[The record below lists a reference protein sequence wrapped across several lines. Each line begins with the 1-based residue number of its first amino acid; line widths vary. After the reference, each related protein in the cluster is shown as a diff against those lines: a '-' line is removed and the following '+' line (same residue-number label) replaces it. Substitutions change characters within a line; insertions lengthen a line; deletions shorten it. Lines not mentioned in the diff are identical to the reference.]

1 MSNTEQ
7 NSFDRITETMSN
19 TARWYRAICMFSV
32 PILLLLDGKPADGG
46 ERLFGLGAL
55 AYGVWISSGR
65 GHLWP
70 TIFYLIPLAA
80 LALVFT

>member
-7 NSFDRITETMSN
+7 GSFDRMTETMGN
-19 TARWYRAICMFSV
+19 AARWYRAICMFSG
-32 PILLLLDGKPADGG
+32 PFLLLLDGEPADGG

-55 AYGVWISSGR
+55 AYGVWIASGR

-70 TIFYLIPLAA
+70 TIFYLFPLAA
-80 LALVFT
+80 IALVLT

>member
-1 MSNTEQ
+1 MSETEK
-7 NSFDRITETMSN
+7 STFDRFTETMDN
-19 TARWYRAICMFSV
+19 AARWYRAICMLSV
-32 PILLLLDGKPADGG
+32 PVLLLLDGEPADGG

-55 AYGVWISSGR
+55 VYGAWIASGR

-70 TIFYLIPLAA
+70 TVFYLAPLAA